1 MRKTILALVAFL
13 ALAIASPATAA
24 TKRVNIYGSGFN
36 PRTVTI
42 NTGDTIVWTN
52 RDNADHQVVSDR
64 GNFVSPILRSNRQQS
79 YSFRFDAPGTYRY
92 HDGIRPSLKG
102 TIIVRGAPP
111 AVTLAVSKSIL
122 AYGETAMLSGTVSSK
137 AAGETVVLYY
147 RPYPNI
153 SLIERAEILTS
164 TGGAWSFTIKP
175 QLLTTYV
182 ASYKNTFSAPATV
195 EVSPK
200 TTLTRTSTG
209 FFVRV
214 SGAKSFAGKTVQFQ
228 RRNAF
233 GQWVTLK
240 LVRLGVRSGAP
251 IRLSL
256 PKGTSF
262 VRVAMSVNQAGAGY
276 LASFSN
282 TLRFVRKA

>member
-1 MRKTILALVAFL
+1 MRKTVLALAAFL
-13 ALAIASPATAA
+13 ALAVASPATAA
-24 TKRVNIYGSGFN
+24 TKRINIYGSGFQ
-36 PRTVTI
+36 PKSVTI
-42 NTGDTIVWTN
+42 NAGDTIVWTN

-64 GNFVSPILRSNRQQS
+64 GNFVSPILRSNRQES
-79 YSFRFDAPGTYRY
+79 YSFRFDSPGTYRY
-92 HDGIRPSLKG
+92 HDGLRATLKG

-111 AVTLAVSKSIL
+111 AVSLAVSSSIL
-122 AYGETAMLSGTVSSK
+122 THGQTAMLTGAVSSK

-153 SLIERAEILTS
+153 SLIERAEILTT

-214 SGAKSFAGKTVQFQ
+214 SASKSFAGKTVQFQ

-233 GQWVTLK
+233 GQWVTIK
-240 LVRLGVRSGAP
+240 LVRLGVRSGAV

-256 PKGTSF
+256 PKGTSWL
-262 VRVAMSVNQAGAGY
+262 RAAMSVNQAGAGY

-282 TLRFVRKA
+282 TLRFVRNS